1 MKSNLTASVCVAMI
15 AGIVH
20 TYFLVL
26 CWAYIGA
33 YTPLLRWL
41 VDLGLEGVSLKVVLY
56 PIDFVTNVALSLPFA
71 LLLVK
76 LRPSKLAVLL
86 VVAVVP
92 SFLWHNYHLVD
103 SSTVAEYWPSLLFGW
118 TQQLLALPVA
128 ALLVRRV
135 SGPRSPNNVLQD
147 DALNARA

>member
-1 MKSNLTASVCVAMI
+1 MKSNLTASVCVAMFV
-15 AGIVH
+15 GIVH
-20 TYFLVL
+20 TYFLVF

-33 YTPLLRWL
+33 YTPVLRWL
-41 VDLGLEGVSLKVVLY
+41 VDLGLEGVSLRVALY
-56 PIDFVTNVALSLPFA
+56 PIDFLTNVALSVPFA

-76 LRPSKLAVLL
+76 LCPSQLTLSL

-103 SSTVAEYWPSLLFGW
+103 SSTFAFWPSLLFGW

-128 ALLVRRV
+128 ALLVRRLF
-135 SGPRSPNNVLQD
+135 GPSSPNNVLQD
-147 DALNARA
+147 DALKARA